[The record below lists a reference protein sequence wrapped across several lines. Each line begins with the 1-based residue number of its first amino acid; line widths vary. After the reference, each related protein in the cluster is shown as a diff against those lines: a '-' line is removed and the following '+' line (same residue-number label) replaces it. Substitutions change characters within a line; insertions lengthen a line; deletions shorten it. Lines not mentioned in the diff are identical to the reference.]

1 MATKKTVEHSK
12 HFAKVK
18 KYYDK
23 DLWSKARVY
32 KAVECKWITAD
43 EYKEI
48 TGEEYTAESA
58 EGGRPGWKCSSF
70 LRLTDRLGL
79 AACS

>member
-43 EYKEI
+43 EYKVR
-48 TGEEYTAESA
+48 SA
-58 EGGRPGWKCSSF
+58 PMCMQRINRGDHS
-70 LRLTDRLGL
+70 
-79 AACS
+79 A

>member
-32 KAVECKWITAD
+32 KAD

-48 TGEEYTAESA
+48 TGEEYTAE
-58 EGGRPGWKCSSF
+58 
-70 LRLTDRLGL
+70 
-79 AACS
+79 

>member
-1 MATKKTVEHSK
+1 MSRGLGDVYKRQSK

-48 TGEEYTAESA
+48 TGEEYTAE
-58 EGGRPGWKCSSF
+58 
-70 LRLTDRLGL
+70 
-79 AACS
+79 

>member
-48 TGEEYTAESA
+48 TGEISIHAPRA
-58 EGGRPGWKCSSF
+58 GCDWNDARRW
-70 LRLTDRLGL
+70 
-79 AACS
+79 

>member
-18 KYYDK
+18 KYYDR

-48 TGEEYTAESA
+48 TGEEYTGA
-58 EGGRPGWKCSSF
+58 
-70 LRLTDRLGL
+70 
-79 AACS
+79 

>member
-48 TGEEYTAESA
+48 TGKEYAEA
-58 EGGRPGWKCSSF
+58 E
-70 LRLTDRLGL
+70 
-79 AACS
+79 